1 MAGQTRA
8 GRVKLYRVNIHLM
21 GIYHKIDRK
30 DRKSRF
36 IIYFL
41 GVLSDMSQFV
51 KAATTEQIQP
61 GTCIGVK
68 VEGVFIG
75 IYNVEGE
82 YYAMNNIC
90 PHLGGVLTYGFLDK
104 NCVTCP
110 MHMWE
115 FDVKTGECVWP
126 GEESIPVYPIKIE
139 GEDILVNV
147 DEPMNMDKPQ

>member
-1 MAGQTRA
+1 
-8 GRVKLYRVNIHLM
+8 
-21 GIYHKIDRK
+21 
-30 DRKSRF
+30 
-36 IIYFL
+36 
-41 GVLSDMSQFV
+41 MSQFI
-51 KAATTEQIQP
+51 KAATTDEIQP

-104 NCVTCP
+104 GCITCP

-139 GEDILVNV
+139 GDEILVNV
-147 DEPMNMDKPQ
+147 EEPMNIDRPSA

>member
-1 MAGQTRA
+1 
-8 GRVKLYRVNIHLM
+8 M
-21 GIYHKIDRK
+21 GIRPIEVVKGIDNPN
-30 DRKSRF
+30 F
-36 IIYFL
+36 NLILLEFQQI
-41 GVLSDMSQFV
+41 MSQFV
-51 KAATTEQIQP
+51 KAATTEQIRP